1 MLSCI
6 GIGWGC
12 RRAIWK
18 KKTYLHAFW
27 WYVVFILIQ
36 PPYLQVLFSSSLLSR
51 RHMHGFSFEQ
61 IQKLTFFKNTLSQRF
76 KLVQWCKRR
85 SPYTGMWKIV
95 THVAQNLVRNANF
108 MLKLFF
114 FHRKIISHVLEK
126 QRHINCFNE
135 FYIQKLAVSKLISH
149 TPICE
154 LKQVG
159 QQ

>member
-1 MLSCI
+1 MYVLSCI
-6 GIGWGC
+6 GIGW

-18 KKTYLHAFW
+18 KKPYLHAFW
-27 WYVVFILIQ
+27 WCVVFILIQ
-36 PPYLQVLFSSSLLSR
+36 PPYLHVLFSSSPRSR
-51 RHMHGFSFEQ
+51 RHGFSFEQ

-114 FHRKIISHVLEK
+114 FTEKLYHTFWKNNVISIVLMNFIFK
-126 QRHINCFNE
+126 SSQSQNW
-135 FYIQKLAVSKLISH
+135 YLI
-149 TPICE
+149 P
-154 LKQVG
+154 QFMN
-159 QQ
+159 